1 MTKYRIPIVARGELI
16 EDYELSF
23 HGRYGA
29 DFMCPDPNRHL
40 ARILLPTRRAMEPLY
55 QLSLDEVIDYL
66 VELGTHLNV
75 ETNPHLQWALEL
87 AEAFNDVPPHM
98 VRNAMSGFR
107 SRFLS
112 RQNLEAMIGT
122 VGREHLDGWQRHERS
137 SGRISHIRAFG
148 VPTAHVIAGNGP
160 SVAMMT
166 LVRNA
171 LIRGYAIV
179 KIPSNELGTAVAL
192 ARTAIDM
199 APDHPL
205 TRAFSAVYWRGG
217 DDSFES
223 RLYHPRNVERIVAW
237 GGFASVTH
245 IAKYVRPGID
255 LVTFDPKISRSVL
268 GAGTFTSD
276 ATMREAAIRL
286 ADDVGNGNQNGC
298 TNCRVSY
305 AVHDGSPDF
314 LEKLGHFGRMVFEE
328 IQRLPHEVSSPAIH
342 MDPGFQSKIAAL
354 SMLDDDFQVIGGD
367 RRGGIIISLEGD
379 QVDFADEL
387 RYRTL
392 NLVPVQNYDA
402 MLRFITR
409 DVQTVGVYPENV
421 RDELRTVLALHGVQR
436 ITSLGFMR
444 EYDAAIDPHDGNE
457 ALRRMCTWVVAEDCM
472 TKHAPAL
479 WRKAAGSQADGG
491 HARQA

>member
-1 MTKYRIPIVARGELI
+1 MTKYRIPIIARGQVI
-16 EDYELSF
+16 DDYEVIC

-29 DFMCPDPNRHL
+29 DFACPDPNKYL
-40 ARILLPTRRAMEPLY
+40 SRILLPSRRAMEPLY
-55 QLSLDEVIDYL
+55 QLSLDEVVSYL
-66 VELGTHLNV
+66 LELGKHLKTA
-75 ETNPHLQWALEL
+75 TNPHLQWALEL
-87 AEAFNDVPPHM
+87 ARAFNDVPPHM
-98 VRNAMSGFR
+98 VRNAMDSFQD
-107 SRFLS
+107 RFLS
-112 RQNLEAMIGT
+112 RSTLEGMIDT
-122 VGREHLDGWQRHERS
+122 VGREHLDGWQRHERD
-137 SGRISHIRAFG
+137 SGRISYIRAFG

-205 TRAFSAVYWRGG
+205 TKAFSAVYWRGG
-217 DDSFES
+217 DDAFES

-268 GAGTFTSD
+268 GPGTFASD
-276 ATMREAAIRL
+276 ASMSEAAMRL

-305 AVHDGSPDF
+305 AINDGSSDF
-314 LEKLGHFGRMVFEE
+314 LDKVKRFGQMVFDE

-342 MDPGFQSKIAAL
+342 MDPGFQSKVAAL
-354 SMLDDDFQVIGGD
+354 AMLDDDYHVVGGD
-367 RRGGIIISLEGD
+367 KRGGVIVSIEGD

-387 RYRTL
+387 KYRTL
-392 NLVPVQNYDA
+392 NIVPVKDYDA
-402 MLRFITR
+402 MLRFVTR
-409 DVQTVGVYPENV
+409 DVQTVGVYPESV

-457 ALRRMCTWVVAEDCM
+457 ALRKMCTWVVAEDCI
-472 TKHAPAL
+472 TNHAPAL
-479 WRKAAGSQADGG
+479 WRKAGSTG
-491 HARQA
+491 

>member
-1 MTKYRIPIVARGELI
+1 MKYRIPIVARGEVI
-16 EDYELSF
+16 EDYEVTYE
-23 HGRYGA
+23 GRYGT
-29 DFMCPDPNRHL
+29 DFMCPDPNEYL
-40 ARILLPTRRAMEPLY
+40 SKILLPTRRAMEPLH
-55 QLSLDEVIDYL
+55 QLSLDDVVEYL
-66 VELGTHLNV
+66 IELGKHLRI

-87 AEAFNDVPPHM
+87 ASTFNDVPPHL
-98 VRNAMSGFR
+98 VRNALAGF
-107 SRFLS
+107 SKRFLT
-112 RQNLEAMIGT
+112 RENLEGMIDT
-122 VGREHLDGWQRHERS
+122 VGREHLDGWQRHERAT
-137 SGRISHIRAFG
+137 GRIAYIHAFG

-160 SVAMMT
+160 APAMMT

-205 TRAFSAVYWRGG
+205 TRAFTAVYWRGG
-217 DDSFES
+217 DDGFES

-245 IAKYVRPGID
+245 IARYVRPGID

-268 GAGTFTSD
+268 GAGTFASES
-276 ATMREAAIRL
+276 AMREAAVRL

-305 AVHDGSPDF
+305 AVSDGSAASI
-314 LEKLGHFGRMVFEE
+314 EKIKRFGQMVFDE
-328 IQRLPHEVSSPAIH
+328 IQRLPPEVSSEAIH
-342 MDPGFQSKIAAL
+342 MDAGFQAKVAAL
-354 SMLDDDFQVIGGD
+354 SLLDDEFHVIGGD
-367 RRGGIIISLEGD
+367 RRGGVIVSLAGD

-392 NLVPVQNYDA
+392 NIVPVRDYDA

-409 DVQTVGVYPENV
+409 DVQTVGVYPESV
-421 RDELRTVLALHGVQR
+421 RDELRTTLALHGVQR
-436 ITSLGFMR
+436 ITSLGYMR

-457 ALRRMCTWVVAEDCM
+457 ALRKMCTWVVAEDCM
-472 TKHAPAL
+472 TNYAPAL
-479 WRKAAGSQADGG
+479 WRKPAGDKAA
-491 HARQA
+491 